1 MNKEQL
7 PKLNEVCYVTVKIDP
22 NTEIEELGYLTS
34 YPVEPRKFKENLGY
48 YDQDTDLFRH
58 FLVTVPIIE
67 WDFSIEDLVSW
78 RVINNWNNIVDKAPI
93 IGSIVL
99 CFDSENQCTFMGRV
113 KEIVS
118 EPVKHFVLADPFDEE
133 YYEVI
138 GTADFWMM
146 LPTPPNKK

>member
-34 YPVEPRKFKENLGY
+34 YPVEPSKFKENLGY
-48 YDQDTDLFRH
+48 YDEDTDLFRH
-58 FLVTVPIIE
+58 FSVPVPIIE
-67 WDFSIEDLVSW
+67 WDFSIKDLVSW
-78 RVINNWNNIVDKAPI
+78 RGINDWNNIKDKAPI
-93 IGSIVL
+93 TGSVVL

-118 EPVKHFVLADPFDEE
+118 EPVKHFVLADHLDEGCS
-133 YYEVI
+133 EVI

-146 LPTPPNKK
+146 LPATPKKK